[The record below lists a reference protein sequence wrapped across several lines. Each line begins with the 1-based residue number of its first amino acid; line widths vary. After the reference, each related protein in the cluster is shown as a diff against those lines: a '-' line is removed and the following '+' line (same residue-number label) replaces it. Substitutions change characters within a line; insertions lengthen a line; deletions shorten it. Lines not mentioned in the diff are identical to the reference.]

1 MAKNKVFI
9 YYLEEYF
16 QKIGGG
22 NGFTAR
28 TFVLIFSP
36 ILTSPRR
43 SS

>member
-16 QKIGGG
+16 QKIGG

>member
-22 NGFTAR
+22 MASLPEHSF
-28 TFVLIFSP
+28 
-36 ILTSPRR
+36 
-43 SS
+43 